1 MRAPVCKLTLPVRN
15 SGGGHP
21 PSKGTSPTHS
31 THPACDRFPR
41 VCSYAARERWE
52 APRKTPHPDAHH
64 STQTA
69 GNAGHRPKKAGGSRR
84 TKVRATT
91 WPRQCPACTV
101 RDASRRG
108 VWRQVAPCD
117 WAASENRWEIMR
129 ASWGRRLLRVPNPSR
144 LGVFRFGTA
153 ECMCGK
159 WSAR

>member
-1 MRAPVCKLTLPVRN
+1 MGSTKKNTAPRCSPQYPDCWERRPSAKE
-15 SGGGHP
+15 GGGIETD
-21 PSKGTSPTHS
+21 KSPGDHL
-31 THPACDRFPR
+31 
-41 VCSYAARERWE
+41 
-52 APRKTPHPDAHH
+52 APT
-64 STQTA
+64 
-69 GNAGHRPKKAGGSRR
+69 
-84 TKVRATT
+84 V
-91 WPRQCPACTV
+91 PACTV